1 MYYHKAFFLLGGI
14 FMNQTAARLR
24 RLTIMALFTALAFIA
39 VAFIRIPVMLWLSYE
54 PKDVLLTIGAFL
66 LGPIPGIVMTVLVAL
81 LELVTISNTGLIG
94 FVMNVFSSCLFVC
107 TASIIYHRKRT
118 LSGAIIGL
126 IAAALLAT
134 SGMLLWNYL
143 ITPLYMENT
152 TREQVAGMLVPLFL
166 PYNLLKSGL
175 NAAFTMLLY
184 KSVAS
189 ALRAAKL
196 LPKVENPTS
205 AKRHLPVIL
214 LSLLVIIALVL
225 AMLAWKGV
233 I

>member
-1 MYYHKAFFLLGGI
+1 
-14 FMNQTAARLR
+14 MNQSVVRLR
-24 RLTIMALFTALAFIA
+24 HLTIMALFTALAYIA
-39 VAFIRIPVMLWLSYE
+39 VTFIRIPVILWLSYE

-66 LGPIPGIVMTVLVAL
+66 LGPIPGIVMSVLVAL
-81 LELVTISNTGLIG
+81 LELVTISQTGIIG

-118 LSGAIIGL
+118 LFGAIIGL
-126 IAAALLAT
+126 IAGALLAT

-152 TREQVAGMLVPLFL
+152 TREQVAGMLLPLFL

-184 KSVAS
+184 KSITS
-189 ALRAAKL
+189 ALRAARL
-196 LPKVENPTS
+196 LPKIENPT
-205 AKRHLPVIL
+205 AVKRHLPVIL
-214 LSLLVIIALVL
+214 LSLMVIIALVL